1 MHGCAANGPARS
13 PVGSPETLSG
23 PAGSADGTPDS
34 TIDPSVTGKLL
45 RL

>member
-1 MHGCAANGPARS
+1 MHGIAANGPAVS
-13 PVGSPETLSG
+13 AVGSPETSPG

-34 TIDPSVTGKLL
+34 TTDPSVPGKLL